1 MDEKMILVGGRAL
14 VSLGSSRSTQDT
26 DYLVN
31 LPGQPMFVNDEDGVD
46 YLNAAGSSF
55 FMEIFQAEEGNKV
68 ASPQALLELKAYAL
82 IQHCQNFNFQ
92 KADDCEY
99 DIKFL
104 VRNFGVKS
112 LDRLAK
118 IADPSELK
126 EVQKIINN
134 VK

>member
-1 MDEKMILVGGRAL
+1 MILVGGKAL
-14 VSLGSSRSTQDT
+14 VSLGSSRSTDDT

-31 LPGQPMFVNDEDGVD
+31 RPNQPVFINDDENNVD
-46 YLNAAGSSF
+46 YLNASGSSF
-55 FMEIFQAEEGNKV
+55 FMEIYEAEKGNKV

-82 IQHCQNFNFQ
+82 IQHCQNYNWQ
-92 KADDCEY
+92 KADDAEF

-104 VRNFGVKS
+104 VRKFNVKS

-118 IADPSELK
+118 IVDSSELK

>member
-1 MDEKMILVGGRAL
+1 M
-14 VSLGSSRSTQDT
+14 
-26 DYLVN
+26 
-31 LPGQPMFVNDEDGVD
+31 
-46 YLNAAGSSF
+46 
-55 FMEIFQAEEGNKV
+55 
-68 ASPQALLELKAYAL
+68 LLY
-82 IQHCQNFNFQ
+82 FQ

-118 IADPSELK
+118 IADHSELK